1 MAKTRLEMAAFTI
14 RFPLSS
20 GPERAA
26 APLHRLSNKRKTLA
40 RAAHRAT
47 RRGRTRACNRGA
59 RRGQTGPGEARGDPA
74 SGLRAA
80 WRAPKNLPEVRVP
93 SWRSCLKEIPAGGRW
108 MKSFGAPCAGSKG
121 KGGAQG
127 GAPRGDA
134 WEMAPMQH
142 FWGKCLHVGG
152 DTLDEHRSPCL
163 LAMDTARPAPVTSTP
178 AALPPALALGC
189 SC

>member
-93 SWRSCLKEIPAGGRW
+93 SWRRCLKEIPAGGRW
-108 MKSFGAPCAGSKG
+108 MKSFGAPCVGSKG

-134 WEMAPMQH
+134 WEIAPMQH
-142 FWGKCLHVGG
+142 FWANVCTWGLILWMSTG
-152 DTLDEHRSPCL
+152 LCL
-163 LAMDTARPAPVTSTP
+163 LAMGTVRPAPVTSTP

>member
-47 RRGRTRACNRGA
+47 RRDRTRARNRGA
-59 RRGQTGPGEARGDPA
+59 GRGAGRPRQ
-74 SGLRAA
+74 RAA
-80 WRAPKNLPEVRVP
+80 GSLEEPQKPPRGVWVP

-108 MKSFGAPCAGSKG
+108 AKSCGAPSAGSKG

-134 WEMAPMQH
+134 GEIAPMQH
-142 FWGKCLHVGG
+142 FLGKCVHVGA
-152 DTLDEHRSPCL
+152 DTLDEHRSLCL
-163 LAMDTARPAPVTSTP
+163 LATGTVRPAPVTSTP
-178 AALPPALALGC
+178 AAAPAQP
-189 SC
+189 SSTR